1 MSDTEEYASS
11 MTTPPRTPVP
21 TFRSETG
28 LELHVHPLM
37 KDQPAPDYVLS
48 NCQGR
53 KRALLIGINYFD
65 TPNELK
71 GCLNDVQ
78 NIKEFLIE
86 LYGFKEEDM
95 RILTD
100 DQTDDPLR
108 MPTKVNILTSMQWLV
123 EDAEEN
129 DSFFLHFSGHGGRVR
144 DTSGDEYDGFD
155 ETIYPVDFDR
165 YDEDSGQIIDD
176 DMHDLL
182 VRPLPAGA
190 RLTAIFDSCHSGTA
204 LDLPYIYSTQGE
216 IKDHNLFKFAS
227 RRILHAGFAYATGDK
242 ENAKMF
248 ISELPSQLKE
258 ASTVARENRRTNSSR
273 ADVVMFSGCKDH
285 QTSADAQDGEVATG
299 AMSYA
304 FTTTLRENPDQ
315 SYQELL
321 VRLREILSEKY
332 SQRPQMSSSHPIDVS
347 LQFIC

>member
-1 MSDTEEYASS
+1 ML
-11 MTTPPRTPVP
+11 V
-21 TFRSETG
+21 
-28 LELHVHPLM
+28 
-37 KDQPAPDYVLS
+37 DQPPPDYVLS

-71 GCLNDVQ
+71 GCINDVH
-78 NIKEFLIE
+78 NIKDFLTEF
-86 LYGFKEEDM
+86 YGFQEEDM

-100 DQTDDPLR
+100 DQTDDPFK
-108 MPTKVNILTSMQWLV
+108 MPTRANILASMQWLV

-129 DSFFLHFSGHGGRVR
+129 DSFFLHFSGHGGRVK
-144 DTSGDEYDGFD
+144 DVSGDEYDGFD
-155 ETIYPVDFDR
+155 ETIYPLDFER
-165 YDEDSGQIIDD
+165 YDGNSGQIIDD
-176 DMHDLL
+176 DMHDIL
-182 VRPLPAGA
+182 VRPLPSGC

-216 IKDHNLFKFAS
+216 VKENNLFKFAG
-227 RRILHAGFAYATGDK
+227 RRILHAGFALITGDR
-242 ENAKMF
+242 ENAKTF
-248 ISELPSQLKE
+248 IQELPQQLKD
-258 ASTVARENRRTNSSR
+258 ASSIAEENRRINSSK

-285 QTSADAQDGEVATG
+285 QTSADAQEEGQATG

-304 FTTTLRENPDQ
+304 FTKSLRENPNQ

-321 VRLREILSEKY
+321 VSLRDILSSGY

-347 LQFIC
+347 LPFIC